1 MSEQAHQAMQL
12 EEFDLDGSLS
22 QPSWIARHDALPV
35 DGERRIDLEIN
46 LVMASKDNAGI
57 FSICSSGCGINID
70 DRSVIAIRLA
80 LSRSGTSL
88 LYVCIHACRR
98 QDQGN
103 SHKLI
108 DSWLD

>member
-1 MSEQAHQAMQL
+1 M
-12 EEFDLDGSLS
+12 D
-22 QPSWIARHDALPV
+22 PSRNLAGLP
-35 DGERRIDLEIN
+35 GMMHFLWMEKGTGIDLEIN